1 MRDEQEVRARMAG
14 FKGMFVKELQRQ
26 KSMARQQQYPAPE
39 GARKNGQKV
48 SSSSFSSHSA
58 SSRLGIGSSA
68 NLMKV
73 SEDLSRAEAS
83 YDRPAR
89 DRNELIEGLISNGQ
103 TMMRKGVFSIPKLRW
118 RRDELADPQ
127 EKRVL
132 DMIGFLLDAYDK
144 KAWWWEVFEMNRKL
158 MLAGEGVYT
167 RFELGVFTCTPKK
180 KYPRQPPRPQ
190 QQPDTSTHRCNHPHP
205 DRGRKTDCLCR
216 PHIHDKSVCLLENL
230 PVHSRELGQASC
242 HEPHRTVHH
251 ALLRIASRGSRADLR
266 DP

>member
-1 MRDEQEVRARMAG
+1 MHA
-14 FKGMFVKELQRQ
+14 
-26 KSMARQQQYPAPE
+26 YI
-39 GARKNGQKV
+39 
-48 SSSSFSSHSA
+48 H
-58 SSRLGIGSSA
+58 
-68 NLMKV
+68 
-73 SEDLSRAEAS
+73 
-83 YDRPAR
+83 
-89 DRNELIEGLISNGQ
+89 
-103 TMMRKGVFSIPKLRW
+103 THTGVFAVPRLRW

-216 PHIHDKSVCLLENL
+216 PHIHDKSVCLLENVS
-230 PVHSRELGQASC
+230 VHSRKFGQAAC

-251 ALLRIASRGSRADLR
+251 AVLRIAS
-266 DP
+266 